1 MRLESTP
8 EMKELFAVFDPYI
21 KRNSNGD
28 YMPDDAPEEA
38 KKAFEKWLILGK
50 KQYDEEVSSWWN

>member
-8 EMKELFAVFDPYI
+8 EMEKLRKIFTPY
-21 KRNSNGD
+21 KKYNKDGC

>member
-1 MRLESTP
+1 MRLVSTP
-8 EMKELFAVFDPYI
+8 EMDELYNKAEPYL
-21 KRNSNGD
+21 KRNKKGT
-28 YMPDDAPEEA
+28 YIPDDAPEEA